1 MIIYPYKKGE
11 DVVKLIAGII
21 SAGYVTGVCSLC
33 LGFLKNKKIV
43 ISEIDSTMILF
54 CILSLLFILILNIV
68 CILIIQII
76 KINRN
81 TNMQEVMNLGYKTSG
96 KVLSVEYFNKR
107 VYKGRIERYS
117 LVVQYVDIDGILKKF
132 ETVPLAIVPKSGYSI
147 ICDVFIYNNKCYAY
161 NFKNFHIDR
170 NVDKERKIEMI
181 VIMSIAFILGITAI
195 LLC

>member
-1 MIIYPYKKGE
+1 MIPVSLSEPVSITTVVGE
-11 DVVKLIAGII
+11 TAGILPGI
-21 SAGYVTGVCSLC
+21 ANTLAPSI
-33 LGFLKNKKIV
+33 K
-43 ISEIDSTMILF
+43 
-54 CILSLLFILILNIV
+54 
-68 CILIIQII
+68 ILIIQII